1 MTYAQDFLETWLGC
15 DLIVSTSAGVPIKR
29 RAVEVIGAD
38 TPVGKGKKKAIK
50 QEKLKEAEL
59 DESAKGTS
67 PETKNRK
74 TGKSQKQL
82 VLSEGKEVEQPL
94 AIRARVKTKVGSSF
108 S

>member
-1 MTYAQDFLETWLGC
+1 MTLLLVLLLGYQ
-15 DLIVSTSAGVPIKR
+15 LRGG
-29 RAVEVIGAD
+29 AVEVIGAD